1 MLKRGLGSCFVLLL
15 VVALVVPAAA
25 STKRKIYHLDGT
37 VEGGGTMAFDAVVK
51 KKKGKKA
58 VPKRV
63 ANFEFDN
70 LPVTCDSGSF
80 TFSASSGTDR
90 PPFPVQDG
98 QFSFEFVNSPT
109 SVEGQLR
116 KKGKRAAGQFERG
129 PAPLDG
135 ETNCFTPELSW
146 SAQKTGT
153 HQTLPRL

>member
-15 VVALVVPAAA
+15 VVALVAPAAA
-25 STKRKIYHLDGT
+25 SAKKKIYHLAGT

-63 ANFEFDN
+63 ANFDFDK
-70 LPVTCDSGSF
+70 LPITCDSGSF

-90 PPFPVQDG
+90 PPFPVQG
-98 QFSFEFVNSPT
+98 GLFSFEFLNSPT
-109 SVEGQLR
+109 SVAGKLT
-116 KKGKRAAGQFERG
+116 KKGKQATGQFERS

-135 ETNCFTPELSW
+135 ETNCFTPELNW